1 VDKQQI
7 KPIIVDAEQRSAR
20 WFEARLGKPT
30 GSQVMN
36 TMSYMKSSITKGKMA
51 QAEAYHTEHQMPIE
65 ILERLRDEYPFE
77 FMLSAN
83 LTVFESEARANYRKG
98 IVAERI
104 TGQPA
109 DPDPYIN
116 KAMQWGIMNEEIAK
130 TMYQL
135 RSENIV
141 TDAPFMLHPELACG
155 ASPDGTVVDRKT
167 GEIGN
172 IEIKCLNSVNHLYKI
187 ILLKSMPSE
196 YIPQVQMQMWINS
209 ADWCDF
215 VGFDSRVKEGLR
227 LFVQRVER
235 DNFYIN
241 YVLEPSIRRFLD
253 ECDADEKQ
261 FIAIMLSS
269 KDDETTPSEKVLSKF
284 ALDAEVRKSEAKADE

>member
-1 VDKQQI
+1 MEKQQVR
-7 KPIIVDAEQRSAR
+7 PIAVNAEQRSSE
-20 WFEARLGKPT
+20 WFEARLGKVT

-51 QAEAYHTEHQMPIE
+51 QAEQYHKEHFMDQE
-65 ILERLRDEYPFE
+65 VLERLRDEFPFE
-77 FMLSAN
+77 FLLSAN
-83 LTVFESEARANYRKG
+83 LEVTESETRFAYRRAT
-98 IVAERI
+98 VAERF

-109 DPDPYIN
+109 DPDPYVN
-116 KAMQWGIMNEEIAK
+116 KAMQWGMMNEDIAK

-155 ASPDGTVVDRKT
+155 ASPDGIVTDRTT

-172 IEIKCLNSVNHLYKI
+172 IEIKCLNSANHLYKI
-187 ILLKSMPSE
+187 MLHRNMPND
-196 YIPQVQMQMWINS
+196 YIPQVQMQMWIDS

-227 LFVQRVER
+227 LFIQRVER

-241 YVLEPSIRRFLD
+241 YVLEPSVRRFLK
-253 ECDADEKQ
+253 ECDDDERQ
-261 FIAIMLSS
+261 FTAIMLSK
-269 KDDETTPSEKVLSKF
+269 KDQDETTPSEKTLSKF
-284 ALDAEVRKSEAKADE
+284 ALESVIRKESND